1 MKTFYIYIIVIIYMI
16 LTDNLYYILRVG
28 DFATNANTKLY
39 YSAFTTLLCI
49 DDYFSNQ
56 SSDCFAI
63 MLYST
68 FAWSL
73 IEFFLHISNT
83 RVIKPMVFYFFQH
96 RYKLSNYLG
105 IFLQGFQ
112 EGGCVTTIGL
122 YFGDRLFVSGS
133 TSLFYFSHSFVYLHL
148 LIFFIVCNVAFKQ
161 RINNCNSKR
170 LVNAN
175 SSIVLMSAITLYN
188 CRTLYLYPEHV
199 WRQLKML
206 FVMVYVCSF
215 WTLAVWYKGFRM
227 VEVYK
232 KNNFDLDIIQRH
244 KGFDTFYVLAYDVFF
259 EIGMAYMFFYN
270 ILIFRTFDKFF
281 KTFLF

>member
-1 MKTFYIYIIVIIYMI
+1 MI
-16 LTDNLYYILRVG
+16 FTDKLYYIIRIG

-39 YSAFTTLLCI
+39 YSAFTTLLCL
-49 DDYFSNQ
+49 DDYFYNHST
-56 SSDCFAI
+56 DCFTI
-63 MLYST
+63 MIYST
-68 FAWSL
+68 IVWSV

-96 RYKLSNYLG
+96 KYKLSNYLG

-122 YFGDRLFVSGS
+122 YFGDRIFDSGS
-133 TSLFYFSHSFVYLHL
+133 TSLFYFSRSFVFLHL
-148 LIFFIVCNVAFKQ
+148 LILFIVCNVVFKK

-170 LVNAN
+170 LVNAK
-175 SSIVLMSAITLYN
+175 SSMTLMSVITLYN
-188 CRTLYLYPEHV
+188 CRNLYLYPEHV
-199 WRQLKML
+199 SRQLKML

-232 KNNFDLDIIQRH
+232 KNVFDLDIIQRY
-244 KGFDTFYVLAYDVFF
+244 KGFDTFYVLAYDVVF

-270 ILIFRTFDKFF
+270 ILIFRTSDN
-281 KTFLF
+281 FLASV